1 MGDAKSGVGAST
13 LTREGAPPSED
24 LRDRVNRNRY
34 AQRRR
39 HVAQRVEPGPALR
52 GNHHL
57 VARLQLQLIE
67 GAACCDRP
75 PQRIALPYRLTVAG
89 DLRPG
94 RLDRVPVRRTP
105 TPGPPSNHPAPRL
118 LDGDEQAVTDA
129 EVTLLEPPHHVAGL
143 GTHPFRGELPQLA
156 GLRQLA

>member
-1 MGDAKSGVGAST
+1 MCRPSALACDACDAPTPDFARLVQSFVSGVP
-13 LTREGAPPSED
+13 APSVVCLSSQGSALSDTPSED

-89 DLRPG
+89 DLQVG
-94 RLDRVPVRRTP
+94 ELDRKST
-105 TPGPPSNHPAPRL
+105 RL
-118 LDGDEQAVTDA
+118 NSSHRL
-129 EVTLLEPPHHVAGL
+129 
-143 GTHPFRGELPQLA
+143 
-156 GLRQLA
+156 

>member
-75 PQRIALPYRLTVAG
+75 PQRIALPYRQIGRASCRGKSV
-89 DLRPG
+89 DLGG
-94 RLDRVPVRRTP
+94 RRIIKKKNKKRSTQQIK
-105 TPGPPSNHPAPRL
+105 A
-118 LDGDEQAVTDA
+118 
-129 EVTLLEPPHHVAGL
+129 
-143 GTHPFRGELPQLA
+143 
-156 GLRQLA
+156 